1 MTNLNRL
8 TAFARVQLSKASVIQ
23 TLWSFATRAFVFIAY
38 YLLQVY
44 LVRSMSVS
52 QWGEWSFFFAI
63 LNILCMASMLGI
75 STSTMRYVAQYVE
88 SPELM
93 PFIRASVRLRVVF
106 SLAACIILGLFH
118 SNLCS
123 ALGRPELSTLLLW
136 SLPLIFFVGLVEHLK
151 QVFNALH
158 RLDFCFVIHVA
169 EHGFKGL
176 LVVILFSSMHSL
188 TSVTIALT
196 IACAATALLGLSS
209 LYWRLF
215 RDHKQPAAPARE
227 HYKKIISYGA
237 PLFLV
242 SLIYFVSADVGT
254 IILGM
259 VHGDEETAIYS
270 TAKEIFKQ
278 IPQIS
283 FAISLGTMPVFAK
296 LSRTTADEL
305 RPRFY
310 KIVKFNLLV
319 LTVISI
325 GFFLLADTLIP
336 MIFGERYIASGLIL
350 KLSLPYCL
358 LMGTSVFTTALL
370 TYAGEAKALL
380 VNMIVF
386 SVSTIGLSVL
396 LIPPYGAEGA
406 AIAVSGSAV
415 PYALLNWRTSV
426 KALHN

>member
-1 MTNLNRL
+1 M
-8 TAFARVQLSKASVIQ
+8 
-23 TLWSFATRAFVFIAY
+23 
-38 YLLQVY
+38 
-44 LVRSMSVS
+44 
-52 QWGEWSFFFAI
+52 
-63 LNILCMASMLGI
+63 C
-75 STSTMRYVAQYVE
+75 
-88 SPELM
+88 
-93 PFIRASVRLRVVF
+93 
-106 SLAACIILGLFH
+106 
-118 SNLCS
+118 
-123 ALGRPELSTLLLW
+123 
-136 SLPLIFFVGLVEHLK
+136 
-151 QVFNALH
+151 
-158 RLDFCFVIHVA
+158 
-169 EHGFKGL
+169 
-176 LVVILFSSMHSL
+176 
-188 TSVTIALT
+188 
-196 IACAATALLGLSS
+196 
-209 LYWRLF
+209 
-215 RDHKQPAAPARE
+215 
-227 HYKKIISYGA
+227 

-310 KIVKFNLLV
+310 KIVKFNLLILAV
-319 LTVISI
+319 VSA

-358 LMGTSVFTTALL
+358 FMGTSVFTAALL

-386 SVSTIGLSVL
+386 SVSTVGLSML

-415 PYALLNWRTSV
+415 PYALLNWRRAV
-426 KALHN
+426 LALRQPNN